1 MFALILIFMK
11 SGGNATAISKKALA
25 HSTKKW
31 NEIKRQIDCWMT
43 MYITTKP
50 NQQGTI
56 TTFFSSIKSIDYMS
70 V

>member
-1 MFALILIFMK
+1 MFAIVFYNIRED
-11 SGGNATAISKKALA
+11 TTTTSKKALA